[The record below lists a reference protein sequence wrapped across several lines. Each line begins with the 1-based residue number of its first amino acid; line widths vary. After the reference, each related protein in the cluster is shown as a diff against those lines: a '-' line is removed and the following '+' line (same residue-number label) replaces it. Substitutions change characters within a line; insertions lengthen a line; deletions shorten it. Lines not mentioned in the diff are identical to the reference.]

1 MKRIEIDFSNI
12 GSVLD
17 GLSQIYNISS
27 NDIMKLSQE
36 IPDVDELLLVL
47 FERYNIHPDVH
58 KLDEVFI
65 QCNVVGKYPDK
76 NLLKSEGLMSLKEL
90 LKRDYSFLSRFLK
103 NEDIFIDV
111 TNETFSYHDK
121 TIQIDPESNLG
132 VKLIHDKGEIEAFYY
147 ATKTEMINYSTVS
160 KYPEILLT
168 IDQFVK
174 EYFDEN
180 TNLGDKWSHLVSD
193 YDIISFYVNINDT
206 TYINGKLDKYEVSTY
221 ENCCKKEPLYSNSE
235 PQTLYNN
242 VWLLTYGI
250 NRIRD
255 ELHGELSLGISN
267 KVIIP
272 YNELDIYPQ
281 Q

>member
-12 GSVLD
+12 VSVLD

-103 NEDIFIDV
+103 NEYIFIY
-111 TNETFSYHDK
+111 N
-121 TIQIDPESNLG
+121 
-132 VKLIHDKGEIEAFYY
+132 
-147 ATKTEMINYSTVS
+147 VS
-160 KYPEILLT
+160 
-168 IDQFVK
+168 
-174 EYFDEN
+174 
-180 TNLGDKWSHLVSD
+180 
-193 YDIISFYVNINDT
+193 
-206 TYINGKLDKYEVSTY
+206 
-221 ENCCKKEPLYSNSE
+221 
-235 PQTLYNN
+235 
-242 VWLLTYGI
+242 
-250 NRIRD
+250 
-255 ELHGELSLGISN
+255 LHGR
-267 KVIIP
+267 IIR
-272 YNELDIYPQ
+272 LMQ
-281 Q
+281 R